1 MLCALSCRDKAG
13 YPEHSVP
20 WKQGWLSWESLQFF
34 LCWSPLSPIS
44 LSPYPLLMLRPSL
57 SMFWEPTCCAFPCSQ
72 RRMWSF
78 PLKEHLSLRSR
89 RMGLLKLMLKPEV
102 LYGPQQREKGLQ
114 RCPKEIPRPL
124 THPLDAGH
132 LSGSLHWPVGALCYH
147 IWAAAGSAVTCR
159 ALRPPLDLGRTKR
172 HLNLRSH
179 QDSVSFSAFEWVHN
193 RLQLVP
199 KDRADRF
206 PGSFFEWLPLPGP
219 VVNLG
224 VFFTP
229 VLPCLWHGFKL
240 LLLPQEKSF
249 YLLQD
254 TCISGVTATVGRE
267 HP

>member
-1 MLCALSCRDKAG
+1 METRLVILSTLSCGNKAG
-13 YPEHSVP
+13 YPENPCNFSSGEASSRP
-20 WKQGWLSWESLQFF
+20 FP
-34 LCWSPLSPIS
+34 SPPT
-44 LSPYPLLMLRPSL
+44 PSL
-57 SMFWEPTCCAFPCSQ
+57 CSDHPCQCSENPTCCTFPCPQ

-78 PLKEHLSLRSR
+78 PLNEHLSLKSH

-102 LYGPQQREKGLQ
+102 LYGPQQWEKGLQ
-114 RCPKEIPRPL
+114 RCPKEIPEIPRPL

-132 LSGSLHWPVGALCYH
+132 LSGSLHWPVEALCNH
-147 IWAAAGSAVTCR
+147 LWAAAGSAVTCR

-254 TCISGVTATVGRE
+254 TCNSGVTATVGRE